1 MKVVDNKYR
10 NIIKGYL
17 GLINMSLEDIEALEE
32 YKIDNDELD
41 NHYQNIIGLL
51 SDCEAKLKKYGYGE
65 RIK

>member
-1 MKVVDNKYR
+1 MKIVDDKYR

-41 NHYQNIIGLL
+41 DHYVNIIGL
-51 SDCEAKLKKYGYGE
+51 
-65 RIK
+65 